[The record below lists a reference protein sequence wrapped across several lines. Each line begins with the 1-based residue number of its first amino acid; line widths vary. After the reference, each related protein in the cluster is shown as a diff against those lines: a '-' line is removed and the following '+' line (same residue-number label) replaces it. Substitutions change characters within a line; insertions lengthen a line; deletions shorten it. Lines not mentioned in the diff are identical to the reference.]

1 MIAYGP
7 QEIIG
12 KDGDNCLIIA
22 CLSTHHCSM
31 IAEYSWLL
39 NGTPI
44 KKGRKS
50 CILYVTQ
57 PGVYQCTVK
66 VNENTETTKPINIII
81 ETDEIEQNNEI
92 QKPGKFAV

>member
-1 MIAYGP
+1 
-7 QEIIG
+7 
-12 KDGDNCLIIA
+12 
-22 CLSTHHCSM
+22 M

-50 CILYVTQ
+50 CIVYVTQ

-66 VNENTETTKPINIII
+66 VNENTETTKPINIIM
-81 ETDEIEQNNEI
+81 ETDENEQDNEI
-92 QKPGKFAV
+92 QKPGKLLCKASLERSMHAVGKRI